1 MQMILETAR
10 LYLRELCLS
19 DFPALCKI
27 LQDEDVMYAYEH
39 AFSDAEVTA
48 WLQNQLR
55 RYREYGF
62 GLWAVILKDTD
73 EVIGQCGLTLQP
85 TPQGEVL
92 EIGYLFQKAY
102 WHKGYA
108 TEAAQACKAY
118 AFNTL
123 RAKEVYSIIRENN
136 YASRHVAERNGMTEK
151 GKFIKHY
158 YGMDMPHI
166 LYSAEN
172 KVQEKTFGEETAY
185 DTPYA

>member
-1 MQMILETAR
+1 MILETAR

-92 EIGYLFQKAY
+92 EMAICFKRLIGTGGMPRKR
-102 WHKGYA
+102 H
-108 TEAAQACKAY
+108 
-118 AFNTL
+118 
-123 RAKEVYSIIRENN
+123 RPAKHMHLTPCAPKRFIPLSVTIIT
-136 YASRHVAERNGMTEK
+136 RHSV
-151 GKFIKHY
+151 
-158 YGMDMPHI
+158 
-166 LYSAEN
+166 
-172 KVQEKTFGEETAY
+172 
-185 DTPYA
+185 